1 MRTLPV
7 AALFC
12 GLALSGCDSFD
23 PLDKFQDWDIM
34 SSKKPLPGERRP
46 VFPEGVPGV
55 PQGVPPD
62 MVKGYQP
69 PAEAPPPVIEAKPA
83 RPKPKTD
90 RGRPAPSGPAAAARD
105 AGGACSRPDHAHPAG
120 AAGRR
125 GFADHAGRAADLA
138 DRRAARAD
146 ALSFIP
152 TLQL

>member
-1 MRTLPV
+1 MRILPV

-83 RPKPKTD
+83 RPKPKQTAA
-90 RGRPAPSGPAAAARD
+90 APRRQAPPPPPQQVQEAPAAAPTTRTQPVQQG
-105 AGGACSRPDHAHPAG
+105 AGGWPTMPGAQPTWPSGAQPA
-120 AAGRR
+120 
-125 GFADHAGRAADLA
+125 
-138 DRRAARAD
+138 
-146 ALSFIP
+146 P
-152 TLQL
+152 TR